1 MEQAWTDVLALTIL
15 RQGENSDTYRRR
27 LAIADKLIAGEEDP
41 NVREEMEQGLS
52 QVGFLPEEIQTMVRQ
67 IVAPAGMPAN
77 ENPASRTE
85 MAMRLKSKTRLGEEA
100 ADAGHHK
107 GRHALQPPLN
117 DEEGITLERLKTL
130 PFGTWFEFV
139 INQQGDLVR
148 RKLSWF
154 STLTGRCLF
163 VNQRGARADER
174 TLEQLARDVTRGQI
188 RVAGAERE
196 SVIDR
201 AWNAI
206 KNTLRQFSGTIA
218 PQGA

>member
-1 MEQAWTDVLALTIL
+1 MVVPHRGLA
-15 RQGENSDTYRRR
+15 GPGSGHGPRR
-27 LAIADKLIAGEEDP
+27 
-41 NVREEMEQGLS
+41 
-52 QVGFLPEEIQTMVRQ
+52 
-67 IVAPAGMPAN
+67 
-77 ENPASRTE
+77 
-85 MAMRLKSKTRLGEEA
+85 
-100 ADAGHHK
+100 
-107 GRHALQPPLN
+107 ALQPPLTA
-117 DEEGITLERLKTL
+117 EEGATLERLRTL

-139 INQQGDLVR
+139 TNQQGECVR

-188 RVAGAERE
+188 RLAQAERE

-206 KNTLRQFSGTIA
+206 LGTLRQFSGQTA
-218 PQGA
+218 AQGAAS